1 MKNEPF
7 KNIERLLAQK
17 RDANLIKAALN
28 NDSKAFEKLVNLYK
42 KRVTVLGKSF
52 FKNDEDTAD
61 FVQEVFVKVYTNLSQ
76 FRGDS
81 SFSTWITRVAYNTA
95 INSLNRRQE
104 YVPLANEE
112 LLEGRNL
119 TPEEEELRRITME
132 AVREALT
139 DLPEK
144 YSVCLELYFFHD
156 FSYDEIEAITNFPL
170 NTIKSNI
177 FRAKKILRDKLRGY
191 YEN

>member
-61 FVQEVFVKVYTNLSQ
+61 FVQEVFVKIYTNLSQ

-104 YVPLANEE
+104 YIPLANEE

-119 TPEEEELRRITME
+119 TPEEEEVRRITME

-156 FSYDEIEAITNFPL
+156 FSYEEIETITNFPL

-177 FRAKKILRDKLRGY
+177 FRAKKILREKLRGY